1 MVQADAAQTLKLEP
15 EPQAPALF
23 VSGLRKDH
31 GGGRGVL
38 GADFTVPC
46 GSVTAFI
53 GVNGAGKSTTLKCI
67 MGLARPDAGEIR
79 VFGALANFESR
90 RAIGFLPEERGLAP
104 RERARDVIA
113 FYGRLKGMSR
123 RAGLRRADALL
134 ERIGLGARGRAQ
146 IGELSKGNAQRVQIL
161 CSIVHEPALLILD
174 EPFSG
179 LDPIAQSEVQA
190 LFAEHRSGGGA
201 ILFSTHSM
209 ASAEQLCDRVVALS
223 RGRTVFE
230 GDVAAATGR
239 APHGAYVTVV
249 DDAALLAVSAA
260 LGGEAQALAG
270 RMGEALRWR
279 VLLPAHV
286 PYVALMRELAS
297 REVAV
302 LGFEPIQANL
312 EGAFWA
318 LAQDEA
324 ALAREEA
331 A

>member
-1 MVQADAAQTLKLEP
+1 MVTAAHANAYPP
-15 EPQAPALF
+15 EPQAPAL
-23 VSGLRKDH
+23 VVAGLHKDH

-38 GADFTVPC
+38 GADFNVPR

-53 GVNGAGKSTTLKCI
+53 GVNGAGKSTTLKCV

-79 VFGALANFESR
+79 LFGAPASFETR
-90 RAIGFLPEERGLAP
+90 RTIGFLPEERGLAP

-113 FYGRLKGMSR
+113 FYGRLKGMAR
-123 RAGLRRADALL
+123 TAALARADQLL
-134 ERIGLGARGRAQ
+134 ERIGLGARGRAR

-161 CSIVHEPALLILD
+161 CAIVHEPELLILD

-190 LFAEHRSGGGA
+190 LFVEHRAHGGA

-209 ASAEQLCDRVVALS
+209 AVAEQLCDRVVVLS
-223 RGRTVFE
+223 KGRTVFE

-249 DDAALLAVSAA
+249 DDAALLQVCAA
-260 LGGEAQALAG
+260 LGGEAQAFPG

-286 PYVALMRELAS
+286 PYVALMRELAA
-297 REVAV
+297 RETAL

-318 LAQDEA
+318 LAKDEPELAGREA
-324 ALAREEA
+324 A
-331 A
+331 